1 MKAEDGEDEAKGSKK
16 GKGGKKAKAKAK
28 AKAKGKAK
36 VKASPKTKP
45 KVAKVVTPGQN
56 NEEVEPH
63 DAKGKGKGKG
73 KGKRQQ
79 RAEESHK
86 GNGKGRGKS
95 KKVKTGQEDD
105 PDNTRGGNELGQD
118 LSESKDAED
127 RKREQEQQEKI
138 EVPKD
143 ANGYQGKGRK
153 PTKTEPNKQKKQ
165 PPKNSQATP
174 EEKGNGGPATFAR
187 RKCPE
192 TSYGKAKWEALKAV
206 FLDIIKPKL
215 VHYSAHEVGVDL

>member
-1 MKAEDGEDEAKGSKK
+1 MKAEDGEDEAKGPKK
-16 GKGGKKAKAKAK
+16 GKKDKKATAKAK

-56 NEEVEPH
+56 NEEVEPR
-63 DAKGKGKGKG
+63 DAKGKGKG

-79 RAEESHK
+79 RADEESHK

-95 KKVKTGQEDD
+95 KKVKTGKEDD

-118 LSESKDAED
+118 LSGNKDAED

-138 EVPKD
+138 KVPKD
-143 ANGYQGKGRK
+143 GKRRE
-153 PTKTEPNKQKKQ
+153 PTKTEPKDSKQKKQ

-192 TSYGKAKWEALKAV
+192 TSYGKAKWEALKSV

-215 VHYSAHEVGVDL
+215 QHYSAHEVGVDL